1 MKKPTKTYPMLDLM
15 KLFCAILVVGI
26 HTEPFGSVGILDK
39 MFAVVT
45 RIAVPFFFVTSA
57 FFHFKKPI
65 TAQGYAQFAKRLAS
79 LYISWVVIY
88 IVVALLRSVT
98 IGFDQIIFLVFVQGY
113 GHFWYILALIVSV
126 GLCSA
131 ALRLFKNA
139 TVVFV
144 LSVALYV
151 WGTLC
156 STYSSVFPLSDPIID
171 MISVRNGVH
180 YGPIFVMIGYLFAQK
195 KTPVMRTGKALLLS
209 LLGFG
214 LVSLEG
220 IVGTVLLKAESTT
233 LWFSTPLLM
242 YGVYSACLRVRIHV
256 PANTAIIVRKLS
268 VGIYCVHPIIVDALQ
283 SRGIQNFPL
292 FVLVLAIS
300 CAISLWLIS
309 KSQDGSHAVFEKLL

>member
-26 HTEPFGSVGILDK
+26 HTEPFSSVGILDK

-57 FFHFKKPI
+57 FFYFKKPI
-65 TAQGYAQFAKRLAS
+65 TAQGYVQFAKRLAS

-88 IVVALLRSVT
+88 IVVALLRGVT
-98 IGFDQIIFLVFVQGY
+98 IGFDQLIFLVFVQGY

-126 GLCSA
+126 GLLSA

-144 LSVALYV
+144 LSVVLYI

-156 STYSSVFPLSDPIID
+156 STYRSVFPFSDPIID
-171 MISVRNGVH
+171 MISVRNGIH
-180 YGPIFVMIGYLFAQK
+180 YGPIFVMIGYLFAQRK
-195 KTPVMRTGKALLLS
+195 KPVMRTGKALLLS
-209 LLGFG
+209 LLGFC
-214 LVSLEG
+214 LLALEG
-220 IVGTVLLKAESTT
+220 LVGTVILKAESTI

-242 YGVYSACLRVRIHV
+242 YSFYSVCLRSRIHI
-256 PANTAIIVRKLS
+256 PANAAAIMRKLS
-268 VGIYCVHPIIVDALQ
+268 VGIYCVHPIIVDVLQ

-292 FVLVLAIS
+292 FVLTLAIS

-309 KSQDGSHAVFEKLL
+309 KCQDGSHAIFEKLL